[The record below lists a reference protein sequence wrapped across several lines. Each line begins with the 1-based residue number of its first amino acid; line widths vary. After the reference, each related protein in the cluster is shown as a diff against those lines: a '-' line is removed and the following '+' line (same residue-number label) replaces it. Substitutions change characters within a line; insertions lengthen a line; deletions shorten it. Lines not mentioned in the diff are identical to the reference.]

1 MTLSRQVTAFAVA
14 ITLIAA
20 CGSDRVQDLSSA
32 SSAGSSGGSAVEIIR
47 AEYTCGST
55 DGGVIA
61 LVLRTE
67 STVDAMASLVVD
79 GVALGQSGPVTL
91 YPRVDMPVSVDAG
104 LTDETYNRGTS
115 DVRIFEVDDQGTR
128 GQMLAEKQV
137 RLRFPEG
144 VACG

>member
-1 MTLSRQVTAFAVA
+1 
-14 ITLIAA
+14 
-20 CGSDRVQDLSSA
+20 
-32 SSAGSSGGSAVEIIR
+32 
-47 AEYTCGST
+47 
-55 DGGVIA
+55 
-61 LVLRTE
+61 
-67 STVDAMASLVVD
+67 MASLVVD